1 MSNTYH
7 LETIAMG
14 AMSTR
19 REGEP
24 QLAWTESKTV
34 DGGWAFWF
42 SEEDTF
48 QIEKKPE
55 EPKYPFELKVQ
66 IMGGKFCRVG
76 PFHSL
81 AAAKEAA
88 ERMNAR
94 FRESKIHHSQ
104 LIGGGFFAVASRVVF
119 PDL

>member
-7 LETIAMG
+7 LETIAVV
-14 AMSTR
+14 AMSTP

-24 QLAWTESKTV
+24 QLTWTESKIV
-34 DGGWAFWF
+34 DGDWAFWF
-42 SEEDTF
+42 SEEETF

-55 EPKYPFELKVQ
+55 EPKCPFELKVQ
-66 IMGGKFCRVG
+66 AMDGKFCRVG

-88 ERMNAR
+88 ERLNAH
-94 FRESKIHHSQ
+94 FREGKIHHSQ
-104 LIGGGFFAVASRVVF
+104 LIGGGFLAVASRVVF